1 MNIIEALQFA
11 NDKLKSLGGQDSSML
26 DAQILLSAAMGL
38 SKTKLV
44 TTLNQTLTQEQK
56 ERFESLVARR
66 LKHEPVAYLIGR
78 KEFFKRLFIV
88 TPEVLIPRPDTEV
101 LIEEAL
107 AKAAQENPDTTLFAD
122 IGTGSGAIA
131 VTLAAESSIPVVAI
145 DVSAKALTIAK
156 ENARANKVEDHIDF
170 REGSLIEPLTR
181 LFKKLAST
189 NAHIERLILCAN
201 LPYLADT
208 QWSEGQAEIHFEPP
222 LALRAGPDGLDLY
235 FQLFR
240 DLARARNLFPARLCA
255 IVEIDPA
262 QAHGIQ
268 HIITH
273 DFPDAVCEIKK
284 DLGGLS
290 RVVIAEL

>member
-107 AKAAQENPDTTLFAD
+107 ANIQDAIRVYVESLAQDE
-122 IGTGSGAIA
+122 I
-131 VTLAAESSIPVVAI
+131 EIP
-145 DVSAKALTIAK
+145 K
-156 ENARANKVEDHIDF
+156 
-170 REGSLIEPLTR
+170 
-181 LFKKLAST
+181 
-189 NAHIERLILCAN
+189 
-201 LPYLADT
+201 
-208 QWSEGQAEIHFEPP
+208 
-222 LALRAGPDGLDLY
+222 DL
-235 FQLFR
+235 Q
-240 DLARARNLFPARLCA
+240 
-255 IVEIDPA
+255 
-262 QAHGIQ
+262 
-268 HIITH
+268 TH
-273 DFPDAVCEIKK
+273 DFVTTA
-284 DLGGLS
+284 
-290 RVVIAEL
+290 RVEVSVPIRSL